1 MFSRMETKTSFPV
14 QPRDEEI
21 EQELEIRDI
30 DALKAL
36 ANPLRVRVLRTLMP
50 QRRSAK
56 QVAQALGEGV
66 TKLYRHIK
74 ILEQHG
80 FVHAVAHSMVS
91 GIAEIQYRARAR
103 SFVVSRA
110 ALAEPGQVQSTLD
123 GALAFVLDRAR
134 ISIKRSVED
143 GRIDLMV
150 RAPEP
155 NALLARRTFAKIS
168 PARAREFYQ
177 RLLAL
182 YDEFTSEHDDSDGR
196 LYALTMTLSP
206 TSDEAEVADLSA
218 SDVHD
223 LPGHD

>member
-1 MFSRMETKTSFPV
+1 MKTKSSLQVEPL
-14 QPRDEEI
+14 DDEI

-80 FVHAVAHSMVS
+80 LVHAVAHSMVS
-91 GIAEIQYRARAR
+91 GIAEVQYRARAR

-110 ALAEPGQVQSTLD
+110 ALAEPGQVQTTLD

-134 ISIKRSVED
+134 IAIKRAAA
-143 GRIDLMV
+143 GGQIDLMV

-155 NALLARRTFAKIS
+155 NALLARRTFAKMS
-168 PARAREFYQ
+168 PTRAREFYK

-182 YDEFTSEHDDSDGR
+182 YGEFTSERDDSDGQ

-206 TSDEAEVADLSA
+206 TSHDAEIADLSA

-223 LPGHD
+223 LPARK

>member
-1 MFSRMETKTSFPV
+1 MEAENSSV
-14 QPRDEEI
+14 DQRDEI
-21 EQELEIRDI
+21 EQELEIRDV

-36 ANPLRVRVLRTLMP
+36 ANPLRVRVLRALMP

-80 FVHAVAHSMVS
+80 FVHAVGQSMVS
-91 GIAEIQYRARAR
+91 GIAEIHYRARAR
-103 SFVVSRA
+103 SFVVSRT
-110 ALAEPGQVQSTLD
+110 ALAEPGQVPSTLD
-123 GALAFVLDRAR
+123 GALAFVLDRAKL
-134 ISIKRSVED
+134 SVKRAVAE
-143 GRIDLMV
+143 GRIDLTA
-150 RAPEP
+150 RPP
-155 NALLARRTFAKIS
+155 DPKALLARRTFAKIS
-168 PARAREFYQ
+168 PQRAREFYQ

-182 YDEFTSEHDDSDGR
+182 YGEFTLERDDGDGQ

-206 TSDEAEVADLSA
+206 TSDSAEVVDLNA

-223 LPGHD
+223 LPVRE